1 MAKKKKVEINQEIK
15 PEAKKPI
22 KKPDKLN
29 IFGTKVLKEYV
40 KPDNWKSRIKR
51 EKKVIVKQSVCLMG
65 K

>member
-1 MAKKKKVEINQEIK
+1 MAKKKKVEIKQEVK
-15 PEAKKPI
+15 PE